1 MSSSIASPRETLDQK
16 RNQYAPAFHL
26 LVQDFLRVCEFI
38 EPVDAHLHVFSHRLY
53 ELLLR
58 ASTEFESLS
67 REILEAHGLGRP
79 GNLNIT
85 DFVAIAP
92 ILELQRQNAIASFWR
107 PVAATL
113 SPFKHWTPAA
123 VGLPWY
129 QGYNAV
135 KHNRNA
141 EFSRATLENVR
152 DAICSVFIILARL
165 EFLESIGSRMDAPGG
180 TWQGID
186 RFRDI
191 PFALHYE
198 LVLPGSF
205 KA

>member
-1 MSSSIASPRETLDQK
+1 MSSSMASPQETLNQK
-16 RNQYAPAFHL
+16 RNQYEPAFHL
-26 LVQDFLRVCEFI
+26 LVEDFLRVCEFV
-38 EPVDAHLHVFSHRLY
+38 EPVDAHLQVYSHRLY

-67 REILEAHGLGRP
+67 REILEAHGLGSRS
-79 GNLNIT
+79 NLNIT

-92 ILELQRQNAIASFWR
+92 ILELQRQRAIASFWR
-107 PVAATL
+107 PMAATL
-113 SPFKHWTPAA
+113 TPFAHWAPANTS
-123 VGLPWY
+123 LSWY

-141 EFSRATLENVR
+141 DFSRASLSNVR
-152 DAICSVFIILARL
+152 DAICSVFIIMARL
-165 EFLESIGSRMDAPGG
+165 GFLEVIGSRMNAPGG
-180 TWQGID
+180 AWQGID

-198 LVLPGSF
+198 IVPPGSLQ
-205 KA
+205 A

>member
-1 MSSSIASPRETLDQK
+1 MTSSNEALNQK

-38 EPVDAHLHVFSHRLY
+38 EPVDAHLHVYSHRLN

-58 ASTEFESLS
+58 ASTEFESLC
-67 REILEAHGLGRP
+67 REVLETHGHARS

-85 DFVAIAP
+85 DYVAIAP
-92 ILELQRQNAIASFWR
+92 ILELNRQRAIASFWR
-107 PVAATL
+107 PVAVTL
-113 SPFKHWTPAA
+113 APFEQWTPSN
-123 VGLPWY
+123 VSLPWY

-141 EFSRATLENVR
+141 EFSRASLSNVR
-152 DAICSVFIILARL
+152 DAICSVFIIMARL
-165 EFLESIGSRMDAPGG
+165 EFLEVIGSRMNAPGG

-186 RFRDI
+186 RFRDL
-191 PFALHYE
+191 PFALHYD
-198 LVLPGSF
+198 LNWPGSQPT
-205 KA
+205 

>member
-1 MSSSIASPRETLDQK
+1 MTSPDEILSQK
-16 RNQYAPAFHL
+16 RNQYEPAFHL

-38 EPVDAHLHVFSHRLY
+38 EPVDAHLQIYSHRLY

-58 ASTEFESLS
+58 ACTEFESLS
-67 REILEAHGLGRP
+67 REILEAHGLDRG
-79 GNLNIT
+79 GNMNVT
-85 DFVAIAP
+85 HFVAIAP
-92 ILELQRQNAIASFWR
+92 ILELQRQRAIASFWR
-107 PVAATL
+107 PEATTL
-113 SPFKHWTPAA
+113 SPFEQWTPEN
-123 VGLPWY
+123 VSLRWY

-141 EFSRATLENVR
+141 EFFRATFQNVR
-152 DAICSVFIILARL
+152 DAICGVFIIMARL
-165 EFLESIGSRMDAPGG
+165 EFLESIGSRSNAPGG

-198 LVLPGSF
+198 IRPPGSLP
-205 KA
+205 A